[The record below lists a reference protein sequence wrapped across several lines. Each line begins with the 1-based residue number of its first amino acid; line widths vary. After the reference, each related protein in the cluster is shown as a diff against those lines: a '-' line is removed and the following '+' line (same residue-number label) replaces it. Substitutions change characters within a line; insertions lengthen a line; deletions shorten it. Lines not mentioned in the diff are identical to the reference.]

1 MSNFYYG
8 NYDSFDVNDEPF
20 DDFDREDIDDIF
32 EDDDDEDWSEFDED
46 EVISFDAVAATI
58 LFPVDEGI
66 DIEEIEKKA
75 DDWVEFSEGIFNN
88 ENLINVN
95 DSVDEYT
102 YSSVETEQNYFCYW
116 Q

>member
-8 NYDSFDVNDEPF
+8 NYDSFDVNDESF

-32 EDDDDEDWSEFDED
+32 EDDDDEDWSEFDES

-58 LFPVDEGI
+58 LFPVEEGE
-66 DIEEIEKKA
+66 DIKEIEKKA
-75 DDWVEFSEGIFNN
+75 DDWVEFSEEIFAKKDLVNAN
-88 ENLINVN
+88 DDADIFTYNVA
-95 DSVDEYT
+95 
-102 YSSVETEQNYFCYW
+102 ETKQNYFCYW